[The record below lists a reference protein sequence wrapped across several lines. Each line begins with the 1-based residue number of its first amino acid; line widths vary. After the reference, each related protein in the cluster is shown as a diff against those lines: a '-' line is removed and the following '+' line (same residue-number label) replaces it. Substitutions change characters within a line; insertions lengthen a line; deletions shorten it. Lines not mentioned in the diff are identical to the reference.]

1 VASAYYVQ
9 GLAQAEIAEQLGVTR
24 SNVSRLLRLARDE
37 GIIRFRIDFP
47 LERNVAVERRLLN
60 RFRPAGLCDIVVVA
74 REVVPGRDTAATTLL
89 PLARAAVDWLGA
101 SLRDGQ
107 TLGLSWGSTLQ
118 TLVEIARF
126 PRRFDVHVVQLVG
139 EISLDS
145 RNSGHDMVR
154 DLAAKLGGRY
164 TYFSAPAVAATV
176 DDARALLRNPQVS
189 SALALGRGA
198 DVALLGIGRY
208 NVGSSNAFLTLA
220 RASREEQREADSRGV
235 VGQTMARFF
244 DAKGSQVDL
253 GIHQRTLSLD
263 VVDLLRIP
271 TNVIVASGPEKRD
284 AVLAA
289 LGGGWIQVLIIDA
302 ALADSLL
309 EPPSRR

>member
-1 VASAYYVQ
+1 MAYAYYVQ
-9 GLAQAEIAEQLGVTR
+9 GLAQAAIAEQLGVTR

-37 GIIRFRIDFP
+37 GVIRFRIDFP

-60 RFRPAGLCDIVVVA
+60 RFRPAGLQDAVVVA
-74 REVVPGRDTAATTLL
+74 RELIPDTAATPLL
-89 PLARAAVDWLGA
+89 PLALAAVDWLGA

-126 PRRFDVHVVQLVG
+126 QRRFDVSVVQLVG
-139 EISLDS
+139 EINLDS
-145 RNSGHDMVR
+145 RNSGHDLVR
-154 DLAAKLGGRY
+154 DLAVKLGGRY
-164 TYFSAPAVAATV
+164 TYFSAPAVAASA
-176 DDARALLRNPQVS
+176 DDARALLGNSQVS

-198 DVALLGIGRY
+198 DVTLLGIGRY

-220 RASREEQREADSRGV
+220 RASREEQRELDSRGV

-244 DAKGSQVDL
+244 DAKGNQVDL
-253 GIHQRTLSLD
+253 AIHERTISLD
-263 VVDLLRIP
+263 VSDLLRIP
-271 TNVIVASGPEKRD
+271 TNVIVASGREKRD

-289 LGGGWIQVLIIDA
+289 LGAGWIQVLIIDA

-309 EPPSRR
+309 EPLSRR